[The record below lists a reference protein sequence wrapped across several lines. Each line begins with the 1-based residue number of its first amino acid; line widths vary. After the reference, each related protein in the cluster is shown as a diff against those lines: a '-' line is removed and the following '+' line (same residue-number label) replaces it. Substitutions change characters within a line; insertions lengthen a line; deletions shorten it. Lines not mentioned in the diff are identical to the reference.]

1 MRLLIALLMTLVAP
15 LASADRW
22 SQTLLEA
29 RGQMVYFNAWG
40 GSEVINQY
48 IARVGQTLASE
59 YQIQLVHVKVDDIA
73 AVIARLDTERR
84 ARASQGSTDLLWVNG
99 ENFARLKQAGLLG
112 EPFVDALPN
121 AQFLDP
127 NDVTLFNDF
136 SIPTDG
142 LKRPGVEPVWYF
154 CTIPRYSPPRQR
166 VSRRC
171 CPLRSKIPVA

>member
-29 RGQMVYFNAWG
+29 RGQTVYFNAWG

-48 IARVGQTLASE
+48 IARVAQTLASE

-84 ARASQGSTDLLWVNG
+84 ARASQG
-99 ENFARLKQAGLLG
+99 
-112 EPFVDALPN
+112 
-121 AQFLDP
+121 
-127 NDVTLFNDF
+127 
-136 SIPTDG
+136 
-142 LKRPGVEPVWYF
+142 
-154 CTIPRYSPPRQR
+154 
-166 VSRRC
+166 
-171 CPLRSKIPVA
+171 